1 MRAGKLRHRL
11 LLRSNTPAYDA
22 NGQPVDSYTAVAT
35 VWGSVSPLDGRE
47 TEFANKVTAEATHVV
62 VIRYNSNVDTE
73 YQITHDS
80 RTLQVVSIVNK
91 DDRDI
96 QQTVLC
102 KELL

>member
-11 LLRSNTPAYDA
+11 ALRSNTPAYDA
-22 NGQPVDSYTAVAT
+22 NGQPVDSYSTITT

-47 TEFANKVTAEATHVV
+47 SEFADKVTAEATHVV
-62 VIRYNSNVDTE
+62 VIRYDSAINAE

-80 RTLQVVSIVNK
+80 RTLQVISIINK
-91 DDRDI
+91 DDRNI
-96 QQTVLC
+96 QQTLLC